1 MTLILAIPAADG
13 VVLASDGQVTT
24 GLVRAPGKKIY
35 QVDGRLAWAAA
46 GELALIQ
53 RVAER
58 IGALPAGRS
67 LAALRDDIG
76 QVVKQCSTE
85 LINLDFRA
93 SFFAQD
99 PDTLLKLHPADFV
112 FAEFAG
118 TPRILHI
125 TVDGVPEWVQEA
137 PFALGSGDLFAYALL
152 RKYQGRDLTLTR
164 AAVLAYKVME
174 EAIAVDAY
182 GLGPPIDVWQ
192 IGADGVRSLS
202 EGEIAVLA
210 RAAQKLRE
218 AEIRLLLDG
227 GILMEGPEDD

>member
-1 MTLILAIPAADG
+1 MTLIVAIPAADG

-24 GLVRAPGKKIY
+24 GLVRVPGKKIFE
-35 QVDGRLAWAAA
+35 VHGRLAWAAS

-58 IGALPAGRS
+58 IGALPRGRS
-67 LAALRDDIG
+67 LATLRDDIG
-76 QVVKQCSTE
+76 LLVKQCCTE

-112 FAEFAG
+112 FAEFDGA
-118 TPRILHI
+118 PRILHI
-125 TVDGVPEWVQEA
+125 SVDGVPEWIQEA

-152 RKYQGRDLTLTR
+152 RKYQGRNLTLPR

-192 IGADGVRSLS
+192 VGPEGVRSLT
-202 EGEIAVLA
+202 EEEIAALA
-210 RAAQKLRE
+210 WAAARLRE
-218 AEIRLLLDG
+218 EEIRLLMTGELWPQ
-227 GILMEGPEDD
+227 GPEED

>member
-1 MTLILAIPAADG
+1 MTLIVAIPAADG

-35 QVDGRLAWAAA
+35 QVDHRLAWAAA

-58 IGALPAGRS
+58 MGALPAGRS

-112 FAEFAG
+112 FAEYDG

-125 TVDGVPEWVQEA
+125 TVDGVPEWIQEA

-152 RKYQGRDLTLTR
+152 RKYQGRNLNLAR

-192 IGADGVRSLS
+192 IGADGVRGLS
-202 EGEIAVLA
+202 EEEIALLA
-210 RAAQKLRE
+210 DAAVKLRE
-218 AEIRLLLDG
+218 AEIGLLLSSD
-227 GILMEGPEDD
+227 IFRETPEDD